1 MTNATETSSYVD
13 GGELPPLPF
22 DSLPA
27 ALISAAR
34 AGTGDIVYVHDDG
47 TESRQ
52 TYAELLD
59 RARRILTGLRLRGV
73 QRGDK
78 VLLQTDV
85 EADLLAG
92 FWACVLGG
100 FVPVPVTAGT
110 TPAQRSDAG
119 RLLLDVWQMLGRPW
133 VLSQERVAE
142 SADRWVGTPAILGEH
157 DAATD
162 LPPAALDDLAVLLL
176 TSGSTGL
183 PKAVMLSHRNILSRS
198 VATAAVNDLHDR
210 TRTFNWMPLDHVGG
224 LVMFHARDVVLAC
237 HQVHARLSWVLEDP
251 LRWLDAMSRHRSEVT
266 WAPNFAFGLINDR
279 AGQMAGRSWDLSAL
293 RYIMNGGEP
302 IKPSVANAFLRLLGT
317 YGLPPTAMYPGW
329 GMSETTAGVVDCQY
343 SAAGS
348 ADDRY
353 VAVGRPHP
361 GVRLRVVDEHDRVL
375 AQRRVGRLQAAGPT
389 ITAGYYDNPEQN
401 AASFTADGWFRTGD
415 LAYLD
420 EGTLVVT
427 GRVDD
432 VIVIDGAD
440 FHGHEVEATVE
451 ELASVEPSF
460 TVACMV
466 SDAAGGPER
475 LAVFLHPRATAD
487 LGVLTREVRERVRQR
502 FGVEVAHVVPVARED
517 VPKTGIGKLRRAHL
531 RRNFEAGRLG

>member
-100 FVPVPVTAGT
+100 FLPVPVTAGT

-142 SADRWVGTPAILGEH
+142 SADRWVGTPAILGDH

-198 VATAAVNDLHDR
+198 VATAAVNDLHER

-251 LRWLDAMSRHRSEVT
+251 LRWLDAMSRGHPTS
-266 WAPNFAFGLINDR
+266 P
-279 AGQMAGRSWDLSAL
+279 SA
-293 RYIMNGGEP
+293 
-302 IKPSVANAFLRLLGT
+302 
-317 YGLPPTAMYPGW
+317 
-329 GMSETTAGVVDCQY
+329 
-343 SAAGS
+343 
-348 ADDRY
+348 
-353 VAVGRPHP
+353 
-361 GVRLRVVDEHDRVL
+361 
-375 AQRRVGRLQAAGPT
+375 
-389 ITAGYYDNPEQN
+389 
-401 AASFTADGWFRTGD
+401 
-415 LAYLD
+415 
-420 EGTLVVT
+420 
-427 GRVDD
+427 
-432 VIVIDGAD
+432 
-440 FHGHEVEATVE
+440 
-451 ELASVEPSF
+451 
-460 TVACMV
+460 
-466 SDAAGGPER
+466 
-475 LAVFLHPRATAD
+475 
-487 LGVLTREVRERVRQR
+487 
-502 FGVEVAHVVPVARED
+502 
-517 VPKTGIGKLRRAHL
+517 
-531 RRNFEAGRLG
+531 